1 VTTPVFDSH
10 ADQYETDCMRGLAVS
25 GESKEFFA
33 RGRLAY
39 LEAALRRMDRGRPQ
53 RIVDFGCGIGDVTA
67 LLAETYPQATI
78 LGVDSSPR
86 CVERAVRAH
95 AGERVSFAPIGAST
109 EAPPASFDLLHM
121 NGVVHHVPPPDR
133 TALMDTVSGLV
144 RPGGVVAI
152 FENNPLNPGTRLVMS
167 RIPFDK
173 GTEPITAWNTRRL
186 MRAAGLQVVET
197 AYLFY
202 FPRILSALRP
212 VEPFLTRVPLGAQY
226 VVIAAKHE

>member
-1 VTTPVFDSH
+1 VTMPVFDSH

-39 LEAALRRMDRGRPQ
+39 LEAALRRLDRHRPG
-53 RIVDFGCGIGDVTA
+53 RIVDFGCGIGDVTL
-67 LLAETYPQATI
+67 LLAETFPQASV
-78 LGVDSSPR
+78 LGVDSSTR
-86 CVERAVRAH
+86 CVERAASAH
-95 AGERVSFAPIGAST
+95 AGERVTFAAIGASA
-109 EAPPASFDLLHM
+109 EAPASSFDLLHM
-121 NGVVHHVPPPDR
+121 NGVVHHVPPADR
-133 TALMDTVSGLV
+133 RALLETVSGLV

-173 GTEPITAWNTRRL
+173 GTQPITGWGTRRL
-186 MRAAGLQVVET
+186 MRAAGLRIVET

-202 FPRILSALRP
+202 FPRPLRALRP
-212 VEPFLTRVPLGAQY
+212 LEPFLTRVPLGAQY
-226 VVIAAKHE
+226 VVIAVKR